1 MRIGISVL
9 THAGQNIWE
18 NGLGQNVFHLARL
31 LRTLPFVEDVL
42 LLNCGDQSC
51 LPGDVEADGA
61 GFRLIAP
68 RDATDLIDVAIEM
81 AGGLDVSWLDHLRAQ
96 GKKVVYHCCG
106 QPYTALIEPTIF
118 GGGGYFSRSERCDEI
133 WTLPR
138 DRGFHRMLESL
149 YRCPVYD
156 VPYLWAPEF
165 LERRAASLRGDHGIE
180 FGYRPQPRKDY
191 TFRALRVAV
200 LEPNISVTKV
210 CSIPMLI
217 CDAAFRTNEDAV
229 AELHLLN
236 TIQMKDHP
244 TFVHLAN
251 SLDLTKNGKVRFE
264 QRHDFAGYMS
274 QFGDA
279 VVTHQWQHDQNTL
292 YLDALYGGY
301 PLIHNSS
308 WLGAAGYYYPD
319 SDIPGGACRL
329 IEASRN
335 HDENFYTY
343 RRSATQFLGT
353 LNPLHTTNLAAY
365 ARSLLRLTSVRDR
378 GATC

>member
-18 NGLGQNVFHLARL
+18 NGLGQNVYFLARL
-31 LRTLPFVEDVL
+31 LQALPSVEVL
-42 LLNCGDQSC
+42 LLNCGDQPH
-51 LPGDVEADGA
+51 LPDDVEQDANGL
-61 GFRLIAP
+61 RLVAP
-68 RDATDLIDVAIEM
+68 RDATDLVDVVIEM
-81 AGGLDVSWLDHLRAQ
+81 AGGLDTNWLDHLRAK
-96 GKKVVYHCCG
+96 GKKVVYLCCG
-106 QPYTALIEPTIF
+106 QPYTALVEPAIF
-118 GGGGYFSRSERCDEI
+118 GTTGYFSRIERCDEI

-138 DRGFHRMLESL
+138 DRCFHPMFESL
-149 YRCPVYD
+149 YRCPVFE
-156 VPYLWAPEF
+156 VPYLWEPTF
-165 LERRAASLRGDHGIE
+165 LERRAASLAKDHGIE
-180 FGYRPQPRKDY
+180 FGYLPSLHKDY

-217 CDAAFRTNEDAV
+217 CDSAFRANADTV
-229 AELHLLN
+229 SELHLLN

-251 SLDLTKNGKVRFE
+251 SLDLAKNGKVRFE

-279 VVTHQWQHDQNTL
+279 VVTHQWQQDQNTL

-301 PLIHNSS
+301 PLVHNSK
-308 WLGAAGYYYPD
+308 WLGPVGYYYPD
-319 SDIPGGACRL
+319 SEIAKGAAQL

-335 HDENFYTY
+335 HDENFDAY
-343 RRSATQFLGT
+343 RSSAREFLAT
-353 LNPLHTTNLAAY
+353 LSPLDAMNQTAY
-365 ARSLLRLTSVRDR
+365 SRSLLRLTSARKR
-378 GATC
+378 GASC

>member
-18 NGLGQNVFHLARL
+18 NGLGQNVFYLAHLFRA
-31 LRTLPFVEDVL
+31 LPFVEEVL
-42 LLNCGDQSC
+42 LLNCGDQSR
-51 LPGDVEADGA
+51 LPDDVGPGGA

-68 RDATDLIDVAIEM
+68 REATDLIDVAIEM
-81 AGGLDVSWLDHLRAQ
+81 AGGLDVDWLDHLRAR

-106 QPYTALIEPTIF
+106 QPYAALVEPTIF
-118 GGGGYFSRSERCDEI
+118 GTTGYLSRFERCDEI
-133 WTLPR
+133 WTLPK
-138 DRGFHRMLESL
+138 DRRFHRMLESL
-149 YRCPVYD
+149 YRCPAYD
-156 VPYLWAPEF
+156 VPYLWEPEF
-165 LERRAASLRGDHGIE
+165 LERRASMLLRDHALE
-180 FGYRPQPRKDY
+180 FGYRPRARKEY
-191 TFRALRVAV
+191 AFRALRVAV
-200 LEPNISVTKV
+200 LEPNLSVVKA

-217 CDAAFRTNEDAV
+217 CDTAFRANEDAV

-279 VVTHQWQHDQNTL
+279 VVAHQWQNDQNTL

-301 PLIHNSS
+301 PLIHNST
-308 WLGAAGYYYPD
+308 WLGSAGYYYPD
-319 SDIPGGACRL
+319 SDIPNGACQL
-329 IEASRN
+329 VEASRN
-335 HDENFYTY
+335 HDENFASY
-343 RRSATQFLGT
+343 RQSAAAFLAT
-353 LNPLHTTNLAAY
+353 LSPLHMMNRTAY

-378 GATC
+378 GV

>member
-1 MRIGISVL
+1 ML

-18 NGLGQNVFHLARL
+18 NGVGQNVVYLARL
-31 LRTLPFVEDVL
+31 LRALPFVDEVL
-42 LLNCGDQSC
+42 LLNCGDQSS
-51 LPGDVEADGA
+51 LPGDVEADGT

-81 AGGLDVSWLDHLRAQ
+81 AGGLDVGWLDHLRAK

-118 GGGGYFSRSERCDEI
+118 GTSGYFSRSERCDEI

-138 DRGFHRMLESL
+138 DRCFRRMLESL

-156 VPYLWAPEF
+156 VPCLWEPEF
-165 LERRAASLRGDHGIE
+165 LERRAASLRRDHAIE
-180 FGYRPQPRKDY
+180 FGYRPRLRKEY
-191 TFRALRVAV
+191 TFRSLRVAV

-217 CDAAFRTNEDAV
+217 CDSAFRANEDAV

-236 TIQMKDHP
+236 TIQIKDHP

-251 SLDLTKNGKVRFE
+251 SLDLTKQGKVRFE

-292 YLDALYGGY
+292 YLDALHGGY
-301 PLIHNSS
+301 PLIHNSA
-308 WLGAAGYYYPD
+308 WLESVGYYYPD
-319 SDIPGGACRL
+319 SDIPSGACRL
-329 IEASRN
+329 VEASRN
-335 HDENFYTY
+335 HDENFDCY
-343 RRSATQFLGT
+343 RRSATAFLAR
-353 LNPLHTTNLAAY
+353 LSPLHAMNLDAY

-378 GATC
+378 GTTC

>member
-1 MRIGISVL
+1 MRIGISVF
-9 THAGQNIWE
+9 THAGQNVWE
-18 NGLGQNVFHLARL
+18 NGLGQNVFYLARL
-31 LRTLPFVEDVL
+31 LRTLPFVEEVL
-42 LLNCGDQSC
+42 LLNCGDQSH
-51 LPGDVEADGA
+51 LPDDVEPDGA

-68 RDATDLIDVAIEM
+68 QDTTDLIDVAIEM
-81 AGGLDVSWLDHLRAQ
+81 AGGLDVNWLDQLRSK

-106 QPYTALIEPTIF
+106 QPYAALIEPTIF
-118 GGGGYFSRSERCDEI
+118 GKEGYSSRFERCDEI

-138 DRGFHRMLESL
+138 DRCFHPMLESL

-156 VPYLWAPEF
+156 VPYLWEPAF
-165 LERRAASLRGDHGIE
+165 LERRATLLRRDHAVE
-180 FGYRPQPRKDY
+180 FGYRPQPRKEY
-191 TFRALRVAV
+191 TFRALRAAV
-200 LEPNISVTKV
+200 LEPNISVTKT

-217 CDAAFRTNEDAV
+217 CDAAFRANEDAI

-251 SLDLTKNGKVRFE
+251 SLDLTKRRKVRFE

-279 VVTHQWQHDQNTL
+279 VVTHQWQQDQNTL

-301 PLIHNSS
+301 PLIHNSK
-308 WLGAAGYYYPD
+308 WLGSAGYYYPD
-319 SDIPGGACRL
+319 ADIPSGACRL

-335 HDENFYTY
+335 HDENFDSY
-343 RRSATQFLGT
+343 RRSASEFLAA
-353 LNPLHTTNLAAY
+353 LSPLHTMNQTAY
-365 ARSLLRLTSVRDR
+365 SRSLLRLTSVRDR
-378 GATC
+378 RAAC